1 MMETRVLNDEIV
13 DSFEKA
19 DKAWI
24 VWDEEVSG
32 FGVRMLPSGVRSW
45 IVGYWGVRPG
55 GKKGSRRL
63 VIGRHGEMPVEEA
76 RRKAREILARV
87 ASGDDPDG
95 RSDEPVAEPGGA
107 PDAAAEE
114 EPVGRSEE
122 PAAGAVV
129 EPDAAAAPA
138 ANEPAE
144 AAPGTAADNEPA
156 VVAVTEEEPAGRPEE
171 PAAGAVVAPD
181 AAAAPAAKEEPVGRS
196 EEPAAGAV
204 VEPDAAAAPPA
215 NEPAEAAPGSA
226 ADNEPAVVAVTEEEP
241 AGRSEEPAAGVVVEP
256 DAAAAPA
263 AEEETAEAAPGAA
276 ADNEPAALAMTE
288 DGEEYDRETG
298 EIVPAGSQSGATG
311 SFDEDLD
318 FEGRSAAREPGPEP
332 AAGAGDTGVPAELV
346 EQFIVG
352 AVHQIQESPGERR
365 FDQDDPPAE
374 APAPTAGDGEERPV
388 DPRDDEDERPASQD
402 REHGDMAESQ
412 GPEIPQGGDRQE
424 QAEGADGPQG
434 EASENSMP
442 KERTNMKNVMTGAAR
457 VVARLGRKERD
468 GEAAGAETEGAPPE
482 PAAPPRSDSAGEAAP
497 GEARDPKRPPFR
509 DDGRMAEQ
517 AQRKAASEEEVKAAK
532 DFSNETV
539 ASLAKNLDGA
549 RAQIDRIEDMSRGFG
564 PRLDA
569 LSNTL
574 SVSISDARRR
584 KRRRV
589 QLVLAAALLAPVLFA
604 AGAAVQSQLPFLP
617 RADPSMGWRD
627 HIWEHYGSAFTGCY
641 NRARKEDSGRVKC
654 EIEVRAK

>member
-87 ASGDDPDG
+87 ASGEDPDG
-95 RSDEPVAEPGGA
+95 RSDEPVAEPG
-107 PDAAAEE
+107 
-114 EPVGRSEE
+114 
-122 PAAGAVV
+122 
-129 EPDAAAAPA
+129 
-138 ANEPAE
+138 
-144 AAPGTAADNEPA
+144 
-156 VVAVTEEEPAGRPEE
+156 
-171 PAAGAVVAPD
+171 VAPD
-181 AAAAPAAKEEPVGRS
+181 AAAAPAAEEEPEEDPDGRSDEPAAEAGGAPDAAAAPAADEEPAGRS
-196 EEPAAGAV
+196 EEPAVGVV
-204 VEPDAAAAPPA
+204 VEPDATAAPPA
-215 NEPAEAAPGSA
+215 NEPAKAAPGTA

-241 AGRSEEPAAGVVVEP
+241 AGRSEEPAAGAAVAP
-256 DAAAAPA
+256 DAAAAPS
-263 AEEETAEAAPGAA
+263 AEKLAEAAPGIAT
-276 ADNEPAALAMTE
+276 DNEPAAPAMTE

-318 FEGRSAAREPGPEP
+318 LAGRSAAREPGPEP

-352 AVHQIQESPGERR
+352 AVHQLRESAGERR

-374 APAPTAGDGEERPV
+374 APAPTAGDSEERPA
-388 DPRDDEDERPASQD
+388 DRRGDEDERPASHDRQD
-402 REHGDMAESQ
+402 GNVTESQ

-424 QAEGADGPQG
+424 QAEGADGPQE
-434 EASENSMP
+434 EASESVMP
-442 KERTNMKNVMTGAAR
+442 KKRTNMKNMMTGAAR
-457 VVARLGRKERD
+457 VVARLGRKDED

-589 QLVLAAALLAPVLFA
+589 QLALAAALLAPVLFA

>member
-76 RRKAREILARV
+76 RGKAREILASV
-87 ASGDDPDG
+87 ASGEDPDG
-95 RSDEPVAEPGGA
+95 RSDEPVAEPG
-107 PDAAAEE
+107 
-114 EPVGRSEE
+114 
-122 PAAGAVV
+122 
-129 EPDAAAAPA
+129 
-138 ANEPAE
+138 
-144 AAPGTAADNEPA
+144 
-156 VVAVTEEEPAGRPEE
+156 
-171 PAAGAVVAPD
+171 VAPD
-181 AAAAPAAKEEPVGRS
+181 AAAAPAAEEEPVGRS

-215 NEPAEAAPGSA
+215 NEPAKAAPGIA

-241 AGRSEEPAAGVVVEP
+241 AGRSDEPVAEAGSAP

-263 AEEETAEAAPGAA
+263 AEEEPEEGQAGQSEEPAAEAVVAPEAAVASPAEELAEAAPGAA
-276 ADNEPAALAMTE
+276 TDNEPAAPAMTE
-288 DGEEYDRETG
+288 DGEEYDPETG

-374 APAPTAGDGEERPV
+374 SPARIAGESEERPA
-388 DPRDDEDERPASQD
+388 DRRGDEDERPASYDRQD
-402 REHGDMAESQ
+402 GNVTESQ

-424 QAEGADGPQG
+424 QAEGADGPQE
-434 EASENSMP
+434 EASESAMP
-442 KERTNMKNVMTGAAR
+442 KERTNMKNMMTGAAR
-457 VVARLGRKERD
+457 LVARMGRKDKD
-468 GEAAGAETEGAPPE
+468 GEAAGGETEGAPPE
-482 PAAPPRSDSAGEAAP
+482 PAAPPRSESAGEAAP

-539 ASLAKNLDGA
+539 ASLAKNLDSA

-564 PRLDA
+564 PRLDT

-589 QLVLAAALLAPVLFA
+589 QLVLAAALLAPVVFA
-604 AGAAVQSQLPFLP
+604 AGGAVQSQLPFLP

-641 NRARKEDSGRVKC
+641 DKARKEDSGRVKC
-654 EIEVRAK
+654 EIEVRAR